1 MNISVCAC
9 SLVRLSGSVWSC
21 LATCTLIVY
30 SFVFFRGSSCTT
42 TALPTFC
49 YLAFP
54 FIDTALGGVT
64 AISPKCQFNWRYRT
78 AIKSHDLHLRM
89 DFALLSVIDACCS
102 LSL

>member
-30 SFVFFRGSSCTT
+30 SFVFFWCSSCTT

-78 AIKSHDLHLRM
+78 PIKSHDLHLRM
-89 DFALLSVIDACCS
+89 DFALLSDS
-102 LSL
+102 